1 MLVFLEEKQS
11 SFAGFLRT
19 QPWENV
25 LLIVEDWLLRIHKYA
40 LNLKKNKTKKKQT
53 DFADFSNSQSS
64 GLDIVNGLLKD
75 NSS

>member
-11 SFAGFLRT
+11 SFADFLRT

-40 LNLKKNKTKKKQT
+40 LNLKKNWSKQT
-53 DFADFSNSQSS
+53 DFVDFSNSQSS

-75 NSS
+75 YSS

>member
-40 LNLKKNKTKKKQT
+40 LNLKKTNKQKNK
-53 DFADFSNSQSS
+53 
-64 GLDIVNGLLKD
+64 LILLISAIPKVQD
-75 NSS
+75 

>member
-40 LNLKKNKTKKKQT
+40 LNLKKKTKTNK
-53 DFADFSNSQSS
+53 
-64 GLDIVNGLLKD
+64 LILLISAIHKVQD
-75 NSS
+75 

>member
-40 LNLKKNKTKKKQT
+40 LNLKKNWSKQT
-53 DFADFSNSQSS
+53 DFVDFSNSQSS
-64 GLDIVNGLLKD
+64 GLDIVTGLLKD
-75 NSS
+75 YSS